1 MSSGSFDVVVVGGGH
16 AGCEAAAASARVG
29 ARTLL
34 ITHKLATIG
43 EMSCNPAI
51 GGVGKGTLVREI
63 DALDGLMARVA
74 DQAGIQ
80 FRVLNGSKGPAVR
93 GPRAQMDR
101 DLYRGA
107 MQEALSCE
115 ENLTI
120 RPAAVHDLS
129 FEGSGELAGVVLDNG
144 EKIRVSKVVITT
156 GTFLGGVMHIG
167 EKAVSAGRLGER
179 PSSGL
184 SKTLQKHSFKMGRL
198 KTGTPPRLLRTSIN
212 YSKLSPQVGDTP
224 PRPFSFI
231 GSPLRVEQVAC
242 HVTGTTPAT
251 HELIRSN
258 LHRSPI
264 FSGAIGS
271 RGPRY
276 CPSIEDKVVRFA
288 ERSRHQIFLEPEGFK
303 SGRVYPNGI
312 STSLPEA
319 VQKAMLA
326 TIPGLERAEIVQPG
340 YAIEYDFVDPRELY
354 SSLETK
360 KIHGLFLAGQINGT
374 TGYEEAAGQG
384 LVAGINAARMA
395 AGLEPFIIDRADA
408 LLGVMID
415 DLVTMGASEPYRMFT
430 SRAEYRLA
438 LRPDNADLRLTAAG
452 IEKGCVGSGRAR
464 QFASKRDYI
473 SNARSFLESLTFT
486 PDSARQKGIKLRA
499 DGRKRNA
506 MELLG
511 YKDIGWD
518 TLKNLWPEVE
528 HWDGDASEQLEIEA
542 KYKIYL
548 SRQEAEVEAY
558 KRDRALTIP
567 PTLNYENVGSLSNEA
582 RESLEVARPEN
593 LAGAAR
599 LPGVTPA
606 ALTALMV
613 HLRKPGGAAV

>member
-1 MSSGSFDVVVVGGGH
+1 MSLESFDVLVVGGGH

-34 ITHKLATIG
+34 VTHKPATIG

-80 FRVLNGSKGPAVR
+80 FRVLNSSKGPAVR

-101 DLYRGA
+101 ELYRGA
-107 MQEALSCE
+107 MQETLRCE
-115 ENLTI
+115 DNLTI
-120 RPAAVHDLS
+120 RAAGVHDLY
-129 FEGSGELAGVVLDNG
+129 FGGSGALAGVVLDNG
-144 EKIRVSKVVITT
+144 DKIGVSTVVITT

-167 EKAVSAGRLGER
+167 EKTVSAGRLGEK

-184 SKTLQKHSFKMGRL
+184 SKTLRKHRFMMGRL
-198 KTGTPPRLLRTSIN
+198 KTGTPPRLLRTSID
-212 YSKLSPQVGDTP
+212 YSKLSPQMGDDP
-224 PRPFSFI
+224 PRRFSFL
-231 GSPLRVEQVAC
+231 GSPLEVEQIAC
-242 HVTGTTPAT
+242 HITGTTPAT

-264 FSGAIGS
+264 YSGAIGGP
-271 RGPRY
+271 GPRY

-288 ERSRHQIFLEPEGFK
+288 ERSRHQIFLEPEGFR
-303 SGRVYPNGI
+303 SARVYPNGI
-312 STSLPEA
+312 STSLPE
-319 VQKAMLA
+319 VIQRAMLL
-326 TIPGLERAEIVQPG
+326 TIPGLENAKIAQPG

-360 KIHGLFLAGQINGT
+360 KIPGLFLAGQINGT

-384 LVAGINAARMA
+384 LVAGINAARIA
-395 AGLEPFIIDRADA
+395 SGLEPLIIDRADA

-438 LRPDNADLRLTAAG
+438 LRPDNADLRLTATG
-452 IEKGCVGSGRAR
+452 IEKGCVGGDRAR
-464 QFASKRDYI
+464 QFVNRKGHI
-473 SNARSFLESLTFT
+473 SDGINFLESLALT
-486 PDSARQKGIKLRA
+486 PERAKKKGIKLRA

-511 YKDIGWD
+511 YKDIGWG
-518 TLKNLWPEVE
+518 TLKRLWPEAQR
-528 HWDGDASEQLEIEA
+528 WDGDAAEQIEIEA

-548 SRQEAEVEAY
+548 SRQESEVAAY
-558 KRDRALTIP
+558 KRDRALAIP
-567 PTLNYENVGSLSNEA
+567 PTLNYHNVGSLSNEA
-582 RESLEVARPEN
+582 RQSLEVARPEN

-613 HLRKPGGAAV
+613 HLRKSGGATA